1 MDAVVMAA
9 GRLPAPL
16 AVRYG
21 TAIKALVP
29 IGETTPLQSILAA
42 LRASHPVDR
51 ILVVGPEELRVAA
64 SAADAFVSERPTGE
78 ENALAGLSEV
88 RSRRALLCAS
98 DLPFV
103 EAHHVTDFLDRI
115 APAADVAYPIFQRD
129 EFLAVFPGGRSRFAR
144 VAGKEWTGGSL
155 CALTT
160 ALALR
165 NATLIRKAFRARK
178 NPLSLAALFGA
189 RVVTRFVAGS
199 LTLDDLERRLS
210 SITGGTAQ
218 AVRHAHPALAM
229 DCDDGADLEYA
240 CTHRAAHRANTASV
254 P

>member
-1 MDAVVMAA
+1 MAA

-16 AVRYG
+16 SARYG
-21 TAIKALVP
+21 TGIKALVP

-42 LRASHPVDR
+42 LHASDPIGR
-51 ILVVGPEELRVAA
+51 IIVVGPEEVRAA
-64 SAADAFVSERPTGE
+64 AAVADAFVSERPTGE

-103 EAHHVTDFLDRI
+103 EARHVTDFLDRI

-129 EFLAVFPGGRSRFAR
+129 EFLAVFPVGRSRFAR
-144 VAGKEWTGGSL
+144 VAGSEWTGGSL
-155 CALTT
+155 CAITT

-165 NATLIRKAFRARK
+165 NAALIRKAFRARK

-189 RVVTRFVAGS
+189 RFMIRFVAGS
-199 LTLDDLERRLS
+199 LTLADLERRLS
-210 SITGGTAQ
+210 SITGGMAQ
-218 AVRHAHPALAM
+218 AVRDAHPALAM
-229 DCDDGADLEYA
+229 DCDDGDDIEYA
-240 CTHRAAHRANTASV
+240 RTHRAAYRANSASV
-254 P
+254 V